1 MELVQPAGRKEN
13 ARCLFSV
20 AARQWLEL
28 NRAYR
33 NNSNQRIEGYSVD
46 HLLPYFARLLLTRAF
61 CLLPRFNG
69 GVHRLPIT
77 HLHEKMLAII
87 PEQEGGS
94 GQLVI
99 E

>member
-1 MELVQPAGRKEN
+1 VELGTAGWQERK
-13 ARCLFSV
+13 RSLLFSV
-20 AARQWLEL
+20 TARQWLEL
-28 NRAYR
+28 NRAHWS
-33 NNSNQRIEGYSVD
+33 NSNQRIEGYSVD
-46 HLLPYFARLLLTRAF
+46 HLLQYFARLLLTRAF
-61 CLLPRFNG
+61 CLLPCFNG